1 MLSEQLDK
9 IFEGIVDTIREP
21 LIALDQ
27 DLRVVT
33 VSRSFYEFFNVTP
46 EETIGKLIYNLGD
59 KQWDI
64 PKLRKL
70 LEKILPEKTSFDN
83 YEVEHDFI
91 TIGKRTMLLN
101 ARQIKQAMGRELII
115 LLVIE
120 DITERKNIEAGLE
133 KTRKD
138 LAIIKESADEA
149 HEFAINLIDTVREP
163 LITLDQDL
171 RVVTVS
177 RSFYEFFKV
186 KPEETLGQLIY
197 NLGDKQWDIPKLREL
212 LEKILPEKTTFD
224 NYEVEHDFVS
234 IGKRTMLLNARQIK
248 RAMGKEL
255 IILLVTEDIT
265 ERKNIEARL
274 EKTRKDLAIIKA
286 SADEAQKFSDNLIDT
301 LREPLITLDQDLR
314 VVTVSRSFYE
324 FFKVK
329 PEETLGQLIYNL
341 GDKQWDIPKL
351 RELLEKI
358 LPEKTTFD
366 NYEVEH
372 DFVSIGKRT
381 MLLNARQIKRAIGK
395 ELIILLVIEDITER
409 RILEAGLEKTRK
421 DLAIIKEST
430 QAREFADNLIDA
442 VREPLITLDQDLR
455 VVTASLS
462 FYDVFKVKPEE
473 TIGKS
478 LYTLGNHQWDM
489 PQLREMLENI
499 LLKETAFEDFEVEH
513 DFVTIGKR
521 TMLLNARQ
529 IAKGMGKEPIILLA
543 IEDITTRKEHDQE
556 IMRLA
561 FHDSLTGV
569 PNRSLLSELLVNI
582 LANAKRD
589 KKKVGVAMLDLD
601 NFKAVND
608 ASGHDIGDLLLKFAV
623 ERFRNMLRDTDVIAR
638 LGGDEFVIV
647 FPDLDI
653 KQDALL
659 ILQKIVDGF
668 NNPFFIE
675 RHRLVITTSIGMAIY
690 PDDGIDEKILLK
702 KADIAMYQSK
712 KKGGA
717 QYQLYK
723 KI

>member
-1 MLSEQLDK
+1 MIILSKPVDK
-9 IFEGIVDTIREP
+9 IFEDIVQTIREP
-21 LIALDQ
+21 LITLDQ
-27 DLRVVT
+27 DLRVIT
-33 VSRSFYEFFNVTP
+33 ASRSFYDVFKVKP
-46 EETIGKLIYNLGD
+46 EETLGKLIYNLGD

-64 PKLRKL
+64 PKLREL

-101 ARQIKQAMGRELII
+101 ARQIKQATGRELII

-120 DITERKNIEAGLE
+120 DITERRILEAGLE

-138 LAIIKESADEA
+138 LAIIKASADEA
-149 HEFAINLIDTVREP
+149 HKFSDNLIDTLREP

-171 RVVTVS
+171 RVVTVN

-186 KPEETLGQLIY
+186 TPEETLGQLIY

-248 RAMGKEL
+248 QAMG
-255 IILLVTEDIT
+255 
-265 ERKNIEARL
+265 R
-274 EKTRKDLAIIKA
+274 
-286 SADEAQKFSDNLIDT
+286 
-301 LREPLITLDQDLR
+301 
-314 VVTVSRSFYE
+314 
-324 FFKVK
+324 
-329 PEETLGQLIYNL
+329 
-341 GDKQWDIPKL
+341 
-351 RELLEKI
+351 
-358 LPEKTTFD
+358 
-366 NYEVEH
+366 
-372 DFVSIGKRT
+372 
-381 MLLNARQIKRAIGK
+381 

-409 RILEAGLEKTRK
+409 KNIEAGLEKARK
-421 DLAIIKEST
+421 DLATIKESA
-430 QAREFADNLIDA
+430 QAREFAVNLIDA
-442 VREPLITLDQDLR
+442 VREPLITLDKDLR
-455 VVTASLS
+455 VVTASRS

-473 TIGKS
+473 TLGKS

-489 PQLREMLENI
+489 PQLREMLEDI

-521 TMLLNARQ
+521 SMLLNARQ

-543 IEDITTRKEHDQE
+543 IEDITKRKEHEQE

-569 PNRSLLSELLVNI
+569 PNRTLLSELLVNI

-638 LGGDEFVIV
+638 LGGDEFVMV

-702 KADIAMYQSK
+702 NADIAMYQSK
-712 KKGGA
+712 KNGGA

>member
-212 LEKILPEKTTFD
+212 LEKILSEKTTFD

-381 MLLNARQIKRAIGK
+381 MLLNARQIKRAMGK

-442 VREPLITLDQDLR
+442 VREPLITLDQELR